1 MHFYGIWSRIMR
13 SALFITNDENLMN
26 RIQIMVHDEAAQLF
40 YAKTIDDAVSIM
52 DEQEIAVV
60 FMPYGLDVLS
70 GDEMIEIIQDHNAK
84 AQIILLFEDEDLL
97 KVIHAHNRYH
107 LCKLISTSNMK
118 LEELPHKL
126 DRAFERYN
134 KDDDLKEF
142 EKDYRLKEDKYKSA
156 LDESSSLLNA
166 RMNSYKEISAF
177 FVSLLNLEFANSRTS
192 EETEAFDTY
201 FSGIMQEYTNLF
213 LIKNL
218 DPAIYLQNIVSECH
232 KPDQHRFLVLHGEY
246 KDALPKDTQQKLLFL
261 IGILSRFFTTFA
273 DRYRGKIET
282 QEADTES
289 GIILNIV
296 YEAIVKPALADL
308 FEHVLPVN
316 ENLVKHFSDRAA
328 CGRKERIIQYKMI
341 YRLPNE
347 QKE

>member
-1 MHFYGIWSRIMR
+1 MR
-13 SALFITNDENLMN
+13 SALFISNDENLMN
-26 RIQIMVHDEAAQLF
+26 RIKIMVHDEAAQLF
-40 YAKTIDDAVSIM
+40 YATTIDEAVSIM

-70 GDEMIEIIQDHNAK
+70 GDEMLEIILDHNAK

-97 KVIHAHNRYH
+97 KVIHAHNMYH
-107 LCKLISTSNMK
+107 ICKLISTSNMK

-156 LDESSSLLNA
+156 LDESSSLLNS
-166 RMNSYKEISAF
+166 RMSSYRELSAF
-177 FVSLLNLEFANSRTS
+177 LVSLLNLEMQDSFKS
-192 EETEAFDTY
+192 EETEAFDAY
-201 FSGIMQEYTNLF
+201 LNRIMQEYTSLF
-213 LIKNL
+213 LIRNTDVNL
-218 DPAIYLQNIVSECH
+218 YLQSIATECH
-232 KPDQHRFLVLHGEY
+232 KPEEHRFLSLQGELVTTLQ
-246 KDALPKDTQQKLLFL
+246 KEHQLKLLFVTGVL
-261 IGILSRFFTTFA
+261 THFFSIFS

-282 QEADTES
+282 LES
-289 GIILNIV
+289 DMEPGVILNVVVESIIRPA
-296 YEAIVKPALADL
+296 YENLLEK
-308 FEHVLPVN
+308 VLPLN

-341 YRLPNE
+341 YRLQDE